1 MEYREFE
8 RKRNIEKEKERK
20 RHIRK
25 ERKRKREGKTE
36 KEKRF
41 RLERSA
47 IWLISHG
54 LNFTFVRRSFFC
66 LEMKILF
73 KGSQPKGF
81 FEYKL
86 LLDNSGAFAEKFEVQ
101 RKRKSFHSI
110 LLQTNKL
117 GNI

>member
-20 RHIRK
+20 RHIEK

-54 LNFTFVRRSFFC
+54 LNLTFVRRSFF

-73 KGSQPKGF
+73 NGSQT
-81 FEYKL
+81 
-86 LLDNSGAFAEKFEVQ
+86 Q
-101 RKRKSFHSI
+101 RFLRIQNLS
-110 LLQTNKL
+110 
-117 GNI
+117 